1 MCYRET
7 GVGHDL
13 WVLHVVTELHNFF
26 IGEKRLTHQHPNAR
40 THTLLHTNIHTHTRA
55 RTHTH
60 TSIHTHTLSHTR
72 SRAHAHTHTHT
83 HTHTLIDTNPN
94 DWNHQVL
101 FQQQLDLRAP
111 YSNINTLWRLVGR
124 LVAGPHRVLRECH
137 VLWRRKH
144 IPVSTTRQRASRNN
158 AFCGYTNT

>member
-83 HTHTLIDTNPN
+83 HIHTHSLTQIQTIEIIKFYFNSSLI
-94 DWNHQVL
+94 
-101 FQQQLDLRAP
+101 
-111 YSNINTLWRLVGR
+111 Y
-124 LVAGPHRVLRECH
+124 GP
-137 VLWRRKH
+137 
-144 IPVSTTRQRASRNN
+144 PTAT
-158 AFCGYTNT
+158 